1 MSAEYYVS
9 ASRKMTVMRE
19 DIQGLLG
26 IEEYKNNLKMTDH
39 LREAMDAIA
48 RCETG
53 FRAQAYAHLE
63 AIGRQPP
70 LF

>member
-1 MSAEYYVS
+1 MSPEYYVS
-9 ASRKMTVMRE
+9 ATRKMTVMRE
-19 DIQGLLG
+19 DMQSLLG
-26 IEEYKNNLKMTDH
+26 IEEYKNNFEMTDN
-39 LREAMDAIA
+39 LRKAMDAIA
-48 RCETG
+48 RCEIG